1 MTPKTIPTTDAT
13 ETDPKKSVFISSG
26 STKMSGCTPKGKQ
39 LYVRDEFSK
48 KINWSETIK
57 CGVKTV

>member
-1 MTPKTIPTTDAT
+1 MQQKQIL
-13 ETDPKKSVFISSG
+13 KNRFFFISSG
-26 STKMSGCTPKGKQ
+26 TTEMSGCTPKGEQ